1 MSERHQPSYND
12 SYPACA
18 RTYSTLRIF
27 SDHLGPEQI
36 TQLLQVEPTRVFRK
50 GEFFGD
56 KKLERKTNGWFYCT
70 KDLTSS
76 KDDRRHLDLIIA
88 ALDGKDAQMR
98 ELHSHGCKMDITSF
112 WSSKEG
118 QGGPW
123 LMPEQMVRL
132 GTLGLSVWWDV
143 YFSGEDER

>member
-1 MSERHQPSYND
+1 MSEHPQSNYDD
-12 SYPACA
+12 SYPSCA

-27 SDHLGPEQI
+27 SDSLGPEQI
-36 TQLLQVEPTRVFRK
+36 TQLLQVEPTRTFRK
-50 GEFFGD
+50 GELFG
-56 KKLERKTNGWFYCT
+56 KHERKTNGWFYCT
-70 KDLTSS
+70 QNLTSS

-123 LMPEQMVRL
+123 LTPEQMLRL
-132 GTLGLSVWWDV
+132 GTLGLSLWWDI
-143 YFSGEDER
+143 YFSDEDET